1 MQSLGCACKAGC
13 HWCWGCHRWRRSRG
27 RHRGNRCWCGPCLHR
42 EVAGSQHVG
51 SIHQVANFSSVVRSG
66 QRRARC
72 MCVRLHGFRMVQG
85 ISCSIQWGSIW
96 EVANRVGKIGPW
108 QWRSRSVWIWSNRL
122 WMVDAIAGPVQWCA
136 IWQVALVSHHDIS
149 LESTKTPKEQ
159 MKLSNGQSGKT
170 KGKLAT
176 GLNPSK
182 NRQLTEFFK
191 LLYSQSLQDIVIHC
205 ACILGS

>member
-1 MQSLGCACKAGC
+1 
-13 HWCWGCHRWRRSRG
+13 
-27 RHRGNRCWCGPCLHR
+27 
-42 EVAGSQHVG
+42 
-51 SIHQVANFSSVVRSG
+51 
-66 QRRARC
+66 

-191 LLYSQSLQDIVIHC
+191 LLYSQSL
-205 ACILGS
+205 

>member
-1 MQSLGCACKAGC
+1 
-13 HWCWGCHRWRRSRG
+13 
-27 RHRGNRCWCGPCLHR
+27 
-42 EVAGSQHVG
+42 
-51 SIHQVANFSSVVRSG
+51 
-66 QRRARC
+66 

-85 ISCSIQWGSIW
+85 ISCSIQWGSIR

-149 LESTKTPKEQ
+149 LESTKTPKESKGGCMLTEQ

-182 NRQLTEFFK
+182 NWQLTQFFK
-191 LLYSQSLQDIVIHC
+191 VLYSQSLQDIVIHC
-205 ACILGS
+205 VCILGS

>member
-66 QRRARC
+66 QGRARC
-72 MCVRLHGFRMVQG
+72 MCVRLHGFRMVQS
-85 ISCSIQWGSIW
+85 ISCSIQWGSIR

-136 IWQVALVSHHDIS
+136 IRQVALVSHPDIS
-149 LESTKTPKEQ
+149 LESSPK
-159 MKLSNGQSGKT
+159 NNHT
-170 KGKLAT
+170 
-176 GLNPSK
+176 
-182 NRQLTEFFK
+182 
-191 LLYSQSLQDIVIHC
+191 
-205 ACILGS
+205 